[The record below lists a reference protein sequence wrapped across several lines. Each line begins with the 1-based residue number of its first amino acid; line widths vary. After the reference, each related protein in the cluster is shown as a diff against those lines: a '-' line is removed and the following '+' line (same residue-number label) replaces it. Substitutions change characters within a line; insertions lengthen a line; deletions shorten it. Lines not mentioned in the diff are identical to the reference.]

1 MRFLVETPPL
11 TGTLGRCEVEF
22 TAALILFG
30 LHTLGRP
37 WEAPI
42 TAKELGKV
50 ISDALG
56 AGTEPIKSWARNPFL
71 RTEFDGLV
79 QRGFALREETPD
91 GDVLTLT
98 PAALQRVARHLV
110 PDVTG
115 RRGS

>member
-1 MRFLVETPPL
+1 VRFLVEVPPL
-11 TGTLGRCEVEF
+11 TATLGRCEVEF

-37 WEAPI
+37 WAAPI

-50 ISDALG
+50 IRDSLA

-71 RTEFDGLV
+71 RTEFGELV
-79 QRGFALREETPD
+79 SRGFALREKTPD

-98 PAALQRVARHLV
+98 PAALERVAGHLRAI
-110 PDVTG
+110 PE
-115 RRGS
+115 RE